1 MDWIRIKAYMY
12 NQLKTLIK
20 VPQIAMDI
28 LKKKWKV
35 AYLEEWFHLAFWAW
49 NGLMLGHPEFALLE
63 IGTQR
68 NTRLTS
74 SVALLLFVAATP
86 A

>member
-1 MDWIRIKAYMY
+1 MY
-12 NQLKTLIK
+12 NPLKTMIK

-35 AYLEEWFHLAFWAW
+35 ADLEEWFHVAFWAW
-49 NGLMLGHPEFALLE
+49 NGLMLGHPELALLE
-63 IGTQR
+63 MGTQR

-74 SVALLLFVAATP
+74 FVGLLLFVAATP

>member
-1 MDWIRIKAYMY
+1 MY
-12 NQLKTLIK
+12 HQLKTMIK

-35 AYLEEWFHLAFWAW
+35 ADLEEWFHLAFWAW
-49 NGLMLGHPEFALLE
+49 NGLMLGHPEIALLE
-63 IGTQR
+63 MDTQR

-74 SVALLLFVAATP
+74 FAALLLFVAATP

>member
-1 MDWIRIKAYMY
+1 MAD
-12 NQLKTLIK
+12 
-20 VPQIAMDI
+20 
-28 LKKKWKV
+28 
-35 AYLEEWFHLAFWAW
+35 LEEWFHLAFWAW
-49 NGLMLGHPEFALLE
+49 NGLMLGHPEFALFE
-63 IGTQR
+63 IGTQQ

>member
-1 MDWIRIKAYMY
+1 MY
-12 NQLKTLIK
+12 NQLKTMIK

-35 AYLEEWFHLAFWAW
+35 ADLEEWFHLAFWAW
-49 NGLMLGHPEFALLE
+49 NGHPEFALLE
-63 IGTQR
+63 MGTQR

-74 SVALLLFVAATP
+74 FVALLLFVAATP

>member
-1 MDWIRIKAYMY
+1 M
-12 NQLKTLIK
+12 IK

-35 AYLEEWFHLAFWAW
+35 ADLEEWFHLAFWAW

-63 IGTQR
+63 IF
-68 NTRLTS
+68 L
-74 SVALLLFVAATP
+74 ALSEIQD
-86 A
+86 

>member
-1 MDWIRIKAYMY
+1 MY
-12 NQLKTLIK
+12 NQLKTMIK

-35 AYLEEWFHLAFWAW
+35 AHLEEWFHLAFWAW
-49 NGLMLGHPEFALLE
+49 NGLMLGHPEIALLE
-63 IGTQR
+63 MDTQR

-74 SVALLLFVAATP
+74 FVALLLFVAATP

>member
-1 MDWIRIKAYMY
+1 MAD
-12 NQLKTLIK
+12 
-20 VPQIAMDI
+20 
-28 LKKKWKV
+28 
-35 AYLEEWFHLAFWAW
+35 LEEWFHLAFWAW

-63 IGTQR
+63 MGTQQ

-74 SVALLLFVAATP
+74 FVGLLLFVAATP